1 MTTIKFLTMARIKV
15 IYRSKFFWAFREVLR
30 LEKFKFATANRAVL
44 TALLILMTLPVL
56 LFSQGEIKGEISTAL
71 NSGDTTTAI
80 DLLQKDIKLDP
91 SFSANYYVLGQIYEN
106 QGKLKEAEEQY
117 QLSYDKNSRFYEG
130 LYALGL
136 VQLKEGKKDEATKNF
151 SEGIKKAKDMKAAF
165 YNGMGLAY
173 ISRAKYDSAANV
185 LYQAIVLDSTK
196 ADYHINL
203 GDANYYLKFYP
214 IAVSEYEKA
223 LAMDTGSTEVYFHL
237 AEACLEM
244 KDYNCALEKLKIVL
258 TKDSTLATAWLRA
271 GSIYYKAARSS
282 RTSEEAKQRYMEA
295 IGSYKKYIDL
305 IGGRA
310 DSTSGRAYYEA
321 GMAYLLL
328 GGYVEAKEDF
338 AKVLSIPVEPKDI
351 YFYDAR
357 AFQGNNEF
365 DSALYFYN
373 KHIEWVKKQGAD
385 FKSGIGEDE
394 LYRRMG
400 ECYESL
406 KDYQNTIDYFK
417 KSLAI
422 DSTQDRLYYGIAISY
437 NYLGD
442 YRSALIYYMKRIAM
456 GVDERGWSIY
466 YNAATSALYLAEK
479 SSQGQPAGGTAD
491 DSTAGPDPLAGI
503 DLTKLAA
510 SYLEKVMEFKPD
522 NMKAASMLASIDLYQ
537 LSECSKAVDL
547 FQKVL
552 AAEPDNCDALKS
564 LGYADFSGICSKNYS
579 RSLDYL
585 NKALNCSV
593 KKGNS
598 ECSDPNLLLWIGQVY
613 EFRASDTR
621 ASDKAIAKKDYKA
634 AFDWYNK
641 VLKCDPG
648 NKAAKDGIDRVKFE
662 Y

>member
-30 LEKFKFATANRAVL
+30 LEKFKFAQANRAVL
-44 TALLILMTLPVL
+44 TALLILVVLPTVS
-56 LFSQGEIKGEISTAL
+56 FSQGEIKQEIDAAL
-71 NSGDTTTAI
+71 KSGDTTTAV

-91 SFSANYYVLGQIYEN
+91 SFGANYYILGRIYEN

-117 QLSYDKNSRFYEG
+117 RLSFDKNGRYFEG

-136 VQLKEGKKDEATKNF
+136 VQLKEGKKEEAVKNF
-151 SEGIKKAKDMKAAF
+151 SLGVKKAKEMKASF
-165 YNGMGLAY
+165 YNGLGLAY
-173 ISRAKYDSAANV
+173 NASGKYDSAANAM
-185 LYQAIVLDSTK
+185 YQAIVLDSTK
-196 ADYHINL
+196 AEYHINL
-203 GDANYYLKFYP
+203 GDANYNLKYYP

-223 LAMDTGSTEVYFHL
+223 LALDTGSTEVYFHL

-282 RTSEEAKQRYMEA
+282 RNGEEAKQRFMEA
-295 IGSYKKYIDL
+295 IGSYKKYIEL

-328 GGYVEAKEDF
+328 GGYAEAKDYF
-338 AKVLSIPVEPKDI
+338 GKVLSIPVEPKDI
-351 YFYDAR
+351 YFYYAR
-357 AFQGNNEF
+357 AFQGIEEY
-365 DSALYFYN
+365 DSALTYFN
-373 KHIEWVKKQGAD
+373 KQIEWAKNQGED
-385 FKSGIGEDE
+385 FKSGIGDDE
-394 LYRRMG
+394 LFRRMG
-400 ECYESL
+400 ECYESK
-406 KDYQNTIDYFK
+406 KDYQNTIEYFK

-422 DSTQDRLYYGIAISY
+422 DSTQDRLYYSIAISY
-437 NYLGD
+437 NYLTD
-442 YRSALIYYMKRIAM
+442 YRDALIYYMKRIAM

-479 SSQGQPAGGTAD
+479 AQSQPSGGAPPV
-491 DSTAGPDPLAGI
+491 DSTSGPDPLAGV

-510 SYLEKVMEFKPD
+510 SYLEKVLEFKPD
-522 NMKAASMLASIDLYQ
+522 NMKAASMLASVYLYQ
-537 LSECSKAVDL
+537 LSECGKAVEL

-564 LGYADFSGICSKNYS
+564 LGYADFSGLCPKSYS
-579 RSLDYL
+579 RALDYL
-585 NKALNCSV
+585 NRALNCSV
-593 KKGNS
+593 KKGVA

-621 ASDKAIAKKDYKA
+621 GSDKVASKKDYKA

-641 VLKCDPG
+641 VLKCEPG